1 MSQLVQGIFLP
12 ASGDIEPLP
21 IPVGDHEDINARI
34 GGHFDCVRLDIDP
47 RDLLEDDDDD
57 LDGATPF
64 TLIGFVHDE
73 GRIINLPLNKCATM
87 MFGQPLFGDVVVVS
101 GTSPD
106 GEDDGESYSIPAWFS
121 EACHNGSLVEA
132 SKIIDSVSGISKA
145 LRICVQH
152 EVATKEEIMEALQ
165 SASHGDE
172 EAMEAIGLLVAYGSM
187 IELIS
192 EKVSDETNW
201 EVTDEEINKFLDTEA
216 GD

>member
-1 MSQLVQGIFLP
+1 MSKLVQGIFLP

-21 IPVGDHEDINARI
+21 IPVGDHNDINARV
-34 GGHFDCVRLDIDP
+34 GGHFDCVRLDINP
-47 RDLLEDDDDD
+47 RDLLEDEDDGYDD
-57 LDGATPF
+57 EPF

-87 MFGQPLFGDVVVVS
+87 MFGQPLFGDVVIVS
-101 GTSPD
+101 GTSPS

-132 SKIIDSVSGISKA
+132 SKVVDSVSGISKA

-165 SASHGDE
+165 SASRGDE
-172 EAMEAIGLLVAYGSM
+172 EAMEAISLLVAFGSM

-201 EVTDEEINKFLDTEA
+201 EVSDEEINKFFDTEA
-216 GD
+216 GE

>member
-21 IPVGDHEDINARI
+21 IPVGDHNDINARI
-34 GGHFDCVRLDIDP
+34 GGHFDCVRQDINP
-47 RDLLEDDDDD
+47 RDLLDDDDDD

-64 TLIGFVHDE
+64 TLIGYVHDE

-87 MFGQPLFGDVVVVS
+87 MFGQALYGDVVVVS
-101 GTSPD
+101 GTSPS
-106 GEDDGESYSIPAWFS
+106 GEDDGESYSIPNWFS

-132 SKIIDSVSGISKA
+132 SQIVTQIGSMSKA

-165 SASHGDE
+165 LASHGDE
-172 EAMEAIGLLVAYGSM
+172 EAMEAISLLVAYGSM
-187 IELIS
+187 IDLIS
-192 EKVSDETNW
+192 EKVSAETNW
-201 EVTDEEINKFLDTEA
+201 EVSDEEISKFFDTEA
-216 GD
+216 GA